1 MANRKLHYLAL
12 VGIIALGAILR
23 FWHLDL
29 KPLWMDEVITT
40 LFSLGRSY
48 NDIPLEEI
56 FSLNRLEPIF
66 TLKPAVSC
74 SQIARNLAT
83 QSNHPPLFFC
93 LMHNWVEAPLMGVM
107 AHNWVWMLRS
117 LPALF
122 GVSAIAAIYW
132 LNAKAF
138 SPVAGLLGAA
148 VMAVSPFAVYLSQE
162 ARHYTLPLLLVTLA
176 LLGLIQ
182 IQQDLFQRKQLR
194 ASVCLGWAIVNSI
207 GLYVHYFFILAFIAE
222 LVTLFALMY
231 WSRVSHKSWVMVGL
245 AVIAVVV
252 SFLPWLPM
260 MLSQFTRSD
269 SWLPQPNN
277 IAPLFQTLTSWVLMV
292 IALPLENQPLWI
304 AIPFGLVMVLFSI
317 WTAWHV
323 FRGLKQLWR
332 TPKTH
337 LSTLTLGSFI
347 LCVLLEFFAIV
358 YLLGKDITVA
368 PRYSFVY
375 YPGICALIGASLGR
389 ELENKMLKNYQRKL
403 WLFFA
408 FSALS
413 SILVVS
419 NLVFQKPFE
428 PQQVAQKMN
437 QEPAVPLMVIMGY
450 KDYQD
455 VALGLSFALAL
466 NKERSDSTSKFAF
479 FKPLPGYD
487 FIWEKLSRLPSPAT
501 SKLNLWVVA
510 PGLRRRHYPHHL
522 ALSDQLSCTL
532 DPTQHYRIGVPYQL
546 YRCQKEY

>member
-83 QSNHPPLFFC
+83 HSNHPPLFFC
-93 LMHNWVEAPLMGVM
+93 LMHSWVEAPLMGVM
-107 AHNWVWMLRS
+107 ASNWVWMLRS

-138 SPVAGLLGAA
+138 SPVAGLVGAA

-182 IQQDLFQRKQLR
+182 IQQDLFQRRQLR

-207 GLYVHYFFILAFIAE
+207 GLYVHYFFLLAFIAE

-231 WSRVSHKSWVMVGL
+231 WSRVSRKSWVMVGL
-245 AVIAVVV
+245 AVIGVVV
-252 SFLPWLPM
+252 SFIPWLPM

-277 IAPLFQTLTSWVLMV
+277 IAPLFQTLISWVFMV

-317 WTAWHV
+317 WTVRHV

-337 LSTLTLGSFI
+337 LSTLTLGGFI

-389 ELENKMLKNYQRKL
+389 EMGNKMLKNYQRKL

-408 FSALS
+408 FSVLS

-466 NKERSDSTSKFAF
+466 NKERIESTSNFAF
-479 FKPLPGYD
+479 FQALQGYD
-487 FIWEKLSRLPSPAT
+487 LIWEKLSRLPSPAT
-501 SKLNLWVVA
+501 SKLNLWIVA
-510 PGLRRRHYPHHL
+510 PGLRRRHYPRHL
-522 ALSDQLSCTL
+522 AISDQLSCTL